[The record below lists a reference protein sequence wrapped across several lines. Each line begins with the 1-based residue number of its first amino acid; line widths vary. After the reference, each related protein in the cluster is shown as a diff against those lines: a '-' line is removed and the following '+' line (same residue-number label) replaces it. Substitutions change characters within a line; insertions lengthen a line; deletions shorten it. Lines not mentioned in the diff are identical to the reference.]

1 MANRIMEINPRPSE
15 VLELIDRMQKNRVDG
30 PYTLISDDVDPVI
43 IDDLKGPF
51 SEADAVEN
59 VAKLLQIAEVE
70 VRFLTEEQFN
80 ELNHVASHEVSKAQL
95 PYVVWLPQLK
105 AYRAFGLASDLMRIC
120 LVEIIESTK
129 KKRGK
134 QMRKFRRTCSRDG
147 CGKMVTTETRL
158 AGNVVYLCA
167 SCNILKRPSPGDRRT
182 ALKASRKRQRQA
194 RKKNRKR

>member
-1 MANRIMEINPRPSE
+1 MDNRIMEINPRPSE

-80 ELNHVASHEVSKAQL
+80 VGVLSPYALNDIIQVDGNRYKVVGWRKKA
-95 PYVVWLPQLK
+95 
-105 AYRAFGLASDLMRIC
+105 
-120 LVEIIESTK
+120 
-129 KKRGK
+129 
-134 QMRKFRRTCSRDG
+134 
-147 CGKMVTTETRL
+147 
-158 AGNVVYLCA
+158 
-167 SCNILKRPSPGDRRT
+167 
-182 ALKASRKRQRQA
+182 RKRALVVETATGKVGHMMPRNP
-194 RKKNRKR
+194 RTNELWDIVESGNKTNE